1 MATASGSMSSKRKR
15 VVLSIDDKI
24 EVLKLIDKGT
34 SYTVIM
40 EKYGI
45 GRATVSDIKKKRSSI
60 MDFRRQTKEMGVV
73 RTVKTMKL
81 VEDPTLDQA
90 VFLWFKQK
98 RAEGI
103 PISGHIICE
112 KTVELSKLL
121 QPDSNFKASSGW
133 RWRFCQRHGIRELS
147 LHGEKLDADTDAS

>member
-1 MATASGSMSSKRKR
+1 
-15 VVLSIDDKI
+15 
-24 EVLKLIDKGT
+24 
-34 SYTVIM
+34 M
-40 EKYGI
+40 ELEEPQFL
-45 GRATVSDIKKKRSSI
+45 KRSS

-81 VEDPTLDQA
+81 GEDCTLDQA

-112 KTVELSKLL
+112 KAVELSKLL
-121 QPDSNFKASSGW
+121 RPDSNFKASSGW
-133 RWRFCQRHGIRELS
+133 RWQFCQRHDIRELS
-147 LHGEKLDADTDAS
+147 LQGERRDADTDAAKNLFLSLTRCVRREIFL

>member
-1 MATASGSMSSKRKR
+1 MATASGSKSSKRKR

-24 EVLKLIDKGT
+24 EVLKLVDKGT
-34 SYTVIM
+34 SYTIIM

-60 MDFRRQTKEMGVV
+60 MDFRRQTKEMGVG

-81 VEDPTLDQA
+81 GEDPKLDQA

-98 RAEGI
+98 SCGNTNKW
-103 PISGHIICE
+103 PY
-112 KTVELSKLL
+112 
-121 QPDSNFKASSGW
+121 
-133 RWRFCQRHGIRELS
+133 S
-147 LHGEKLDADTDAS
+147 L